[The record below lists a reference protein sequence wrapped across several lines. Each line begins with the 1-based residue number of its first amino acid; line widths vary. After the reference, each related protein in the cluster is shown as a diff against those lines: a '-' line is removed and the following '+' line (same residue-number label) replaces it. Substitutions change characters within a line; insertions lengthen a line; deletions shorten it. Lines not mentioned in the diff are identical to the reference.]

1 MKNFILRVKK
11 AIVTT
16 GIAIISIPN
25 KIFATMNDYSGQVLY
40 GPPPITREIL
50 YGPPSPKSAPKSIW
64 TIFRWSIIPIAL
76 LIGIIVYFK
85 KSKSSLKKKI
95 IVTIGVVVATAILCL
110 IIYSIIN
117 NK

>member
-1 MKNFILRVKK
+1 MKNFILKVKK

-25 KIFATMNDYSGQVLY
+25 KIFATMNDYSGQDLY
-40 GPPPITREIL
+40 GPPPITREFL

-76 LIGIIVYFK
+76 LIGIIAYFK

-95 IVTIGVVVATAILCL
+95 IVTIGVVATALLCL
-110 IIYSIIN
+110 IINSIIN